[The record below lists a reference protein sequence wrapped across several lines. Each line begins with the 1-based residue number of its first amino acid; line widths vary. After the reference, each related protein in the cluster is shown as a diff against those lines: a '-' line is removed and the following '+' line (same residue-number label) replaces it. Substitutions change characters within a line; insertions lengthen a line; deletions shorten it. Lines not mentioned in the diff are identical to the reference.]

1 MRSAARDLALIGLLL
16 LTVARPMPLEAQQS
30 AEELAKA
37 AQNPVANL
45 VSLPFQN
52 NFNFEVDPKGQT
64 QNVLNIQPVVPFVLN
79 ADWNLMTRTVVPVIS
94 QPDFC
99 MSGGGHSGIGDIQF
113 SAFLFP
119 GRPTSSGW
127 IWGVGAIALLP
138 TADSKVLGQGK
149 RSLGPPAVAAR
160 LINNVWSVG
169 GDDARPDVNQML
181 IQPFV
186 NCSVPGHPGF
196 YIGSSPMI
204 TADWKSNGRNVWTV
218 PSVWASARF
227 SALVACR

>member
-1 MRSAARDLALIGLLL
+1 
-16 LTVARPMPLEAQQS
+16 MPLKAQQS

-52 NFNFEVDPKGQT
+52 NINFKVGPKEQT

-79 ADWNLMTRTVVPVIS
+79 ADWNLITRTVVPVIS
-94 QPDFC
+94 QPDFGV
-99 MSGGGHSGIGDIQF
+99 SGGGHSGVGDIQLSTFF
-113 SAFLFP
+113 SP
-119 GRPTSSGW
+119 SRPTSSGW

-149 RSLGPPAVAAR
+149 WGLGPTAVAVR
-160 LINNVWSVG
+160 LEKGSPWGYGLLINNVWSFG

-186 NCSVPGHPGF
+186 NYNVSGHPGF

-204 TADWKSNGRNVWTV
+204 TADWKSNGRNAWTV